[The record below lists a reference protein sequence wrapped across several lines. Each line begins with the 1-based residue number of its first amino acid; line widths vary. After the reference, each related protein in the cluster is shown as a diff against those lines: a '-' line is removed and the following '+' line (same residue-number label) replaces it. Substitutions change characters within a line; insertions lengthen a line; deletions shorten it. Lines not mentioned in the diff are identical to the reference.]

1 MRSGSRPSRRPSA
14 RTRSAGSPNGSSVR
28 SNVPQCSYGS
38 FERSLVLPEGVDPA
52 KVSAR
57 YSKGMLEISM
67 PAPLAVAPKKVEI
80 RVEGQQGAQKA
91 IKAA

>member
-1 MRSGSRPSRRPSA
+1 MAENILTIKGQRKTQSETSDGSYCLREL
-14 RTRSAGSPNGSSVR
+14 
-28 SNVPQCSYGS
+28 SYGA

-52 KVSAR
+52 KVTAR
-57 YSKGMLEISM
+57 YTNGMLEISM

-80 RVEGQQGAQKA
+80 QTEGAPRAKA